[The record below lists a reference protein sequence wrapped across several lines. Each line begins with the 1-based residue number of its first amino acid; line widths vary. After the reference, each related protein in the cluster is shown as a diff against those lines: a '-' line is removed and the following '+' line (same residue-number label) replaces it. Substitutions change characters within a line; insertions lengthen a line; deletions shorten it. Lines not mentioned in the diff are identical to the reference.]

1 MAYNFNIKMGTQNYT
16 IEIDSKAKYGCFE
29 HDQLGDESLKTT
41 KSKRMKATLKTT
53 TTQTA
58 TLKTSKTTNKN
69 FNPVDLKLTEVQAD
83 VYNVIYVR
91 QNSGQ
96 LTMRSHIQEALAD
109 RDKSWIC
116 KVIRALIAKGL
127 VERYEQRYY
136 KLAT

>member
-1 MAYNFNIKMGTQNYT
+1 M
-16 IEIDSKAKYGCFE
+16 
-29 HDQLGDESLKTT
+29 
-41 KSKRMKATLKTT
+41 KTT

-83 VYNVIYVR
+83 VYNVIYAR